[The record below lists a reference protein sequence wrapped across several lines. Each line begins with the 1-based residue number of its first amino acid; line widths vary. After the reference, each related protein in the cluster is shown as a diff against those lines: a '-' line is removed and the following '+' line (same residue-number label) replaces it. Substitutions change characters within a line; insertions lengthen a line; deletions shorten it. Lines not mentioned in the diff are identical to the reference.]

1 MITFREF
8 LSSLFDLSLSVFELR
23 NQPLQISVNFL
34 LFPVMVCNAM
44 IYNTILFKKIIY
56 LKFYL
61 KNCFSVAEESKDYGK
76 NPFNTGYFWK
86 LDGTDKDVRYHACKE
101 NIILHFVEG
110 FNFPK
115 KKVSCN

>member
-1 MITFREF
+1 
-8 LSSLFDLSLSVFELR
+8 
-23 NQPLQISVNFL
+23 
-34 LFPVMVCNAM
+34 M

-76 NPFNTGYFWK
+76 NPFNAGYFWK

-101 NIILHFVEG
+101 NIILHFIEG

-115 KKVSCN
+115 KKVSCNWGTHITHLNITHLEWESHAFFMWQCIICVHWPL

>member
-44 IYNTILFKKIIY
+44 IYNTILFKKIIS
-56 LKFYL
+56 FI
-61 KNCFSVAEESKDYGK
+61 
-76 NPFNTGYFWK
+76 WK
-86 LDGTDKDVRYHACKE
+86 TVFLSQRKVKTMEK
-101 NIILHFVEG
+101 ILLMLVISG
-110 FNFPK
+110 N
-115 KKVSCN
+115 

>member
-44 IYNTILFKKIIY
+44 IYNTILFKKIIS
-56 LKFYL
+56 FI
-61 KNCFSVAEESKDYGK
+61 
-76 NPFNTGYFWK
+76 WK
-86 LDGTDKDVRYHACKE
+86 TVFLSQRKVKTMEK
-101 NIILHFVEG
+101 ILLILVISG
-110 FNFPK
+110 N
-115 KKVSCN
+115 